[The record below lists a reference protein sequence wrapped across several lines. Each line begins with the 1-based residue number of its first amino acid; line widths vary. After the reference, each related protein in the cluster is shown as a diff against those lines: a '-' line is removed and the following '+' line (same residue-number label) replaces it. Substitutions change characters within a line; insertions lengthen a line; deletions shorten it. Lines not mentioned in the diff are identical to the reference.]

1 MPTILLVDDDSGLL
15 ARLRAQLEESGF
27 VAVSADTA
35 REARTLVAEQRP
47 DLVLLDPGM
56 ARGAGW
62 ELLTELAPRL
72 PVLVVSDQGLEEDV
86 VRGLEA
92 GAVDYVTKPFRSGE
106 LLARIRRALREVAAP
121 GRWTPE
127 PAEPTVLFPAAPAP
141 PEPPAKPSRRRGG
154 RGQPE
159 EEPVF
164 IPLSDEERLLAEPPP
179 AREDLRLEDLER
191 LPLGQRLRAARQ
203 RKRITLVQAELECKI
218 RMYYIQAMEEEKFAL
233 LPRGAFADEL
243 VRTYATYVGLNPGQA
258 LEEYQRLHFN
268 APVAPLAGLGG
279 TMPARRIP
287 NWAIVALA
295 IVLALAIGGGGILLL
310 DPGFMPSLASR
321 ARAMVVPPTAT
332 PTPTPTPEPT
342 ATPTPTPT
350 PTATPTPTPEPTAAP
365 TVTPTPEPTVT
376 PTVTPRVRR

>member
-1 MPTILLVDDDSGLL
+1 MPTILLVDDDSALL
-15 ARLRAQLEESGF
+15 TSLRTQLEEAGF
-27 VAVSADTA
+27 TALATDTA
-35 REARTLVAEQRP
+35 REARLLVAEQRP

-62 ELLTELAPRL
+62 DLLTELVARL

-92 GAVDYVTKPFRSGE
+92 GAVDYITKPFRSGE
-106 LLARIRRALREVAAP
+106 LLARIRRALREATP

-127 PAEPTVLFPAAPAP
+127 PTDAAGLTLAPQEAAEPS
-141 PEPPAKPSRRRGG
+141 AKPARRRGG
-154 RGQPE
+154 RAQPE

-164 IPLSDEERLLAEPPP
+164 MPLSEEERLLAEAPP

-243 VRTYATYVGLNPGQA
+243 VRTYATYVGLNASQA
-258 LEEYQRLHFN
+258 LEEYHRLHFN
-268 APVAPLAGLGG
+268 APVAPLTGLGG
-279 TMPARRIP
+279 VMPPRRIP
-287 NWAIVALA
+287 NWLIVSLA
-295 IVLALAIGGGGILLL
+295 IGLALLIGGGGILVL
-310 DPGFMPSLASR
+310 DPGFVPSLATR
-321 ARAMVVPPTAT
+321 ARAMVAPPTAT

-342 ATPTPTPT
+342 ATSTPTVTPTPTPSPT
-350 PTATPTPTPEPTAAP
+350 PEPTATPTPEPTPEPTA
-365 TVTPTPEPTVT
+365 TPTA
-376 PTVTPRVRR
+376 TPRARR